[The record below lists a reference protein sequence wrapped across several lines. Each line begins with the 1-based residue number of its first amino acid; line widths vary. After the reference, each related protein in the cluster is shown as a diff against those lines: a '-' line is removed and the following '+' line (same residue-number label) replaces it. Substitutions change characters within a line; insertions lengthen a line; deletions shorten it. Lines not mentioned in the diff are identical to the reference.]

1 MLYYLQKKKNERIM
15 NMITFK
21 KQFVLLMILLF
32 CGVVSYAADNDLITQ
47 QITIKL
53 DKAGTLPDKIGSSK
67 KYKIT
72 NLKIIGEIN
81 GSDWRLIRD
90 MAGSSVNGYETNGK
104 LSVLDLS
111 EAKIVEGGGYY
122 YTGRV
127 AWSDFSVTY
136 YTSNDCLGAAAF
148 YNCSSL
154 ISLTIPSCVT
164 SIDWG
169 AFYGCSGLTGFT
181 IPSGVTSICG
191 WAFSGCSGLTSLAIP
206 FGVTSIG
213 FNAFESCSG
222 LTSLTIPYSVAQID
236 VGAFWDCSGLKNV
249 HYQIEDDIDTYLSKN
264 HPYIAVEC
272 GIEYYLNKKKVTSVV
287 IPSTITELG
296 KYVFQRCKDLTSV
309 YVSWETPISAGTAFD
324 GVDVSKCTL
333 YVPQGAY
340 QDYWL
345 ADIWGDFGNILEY
358 DVTGVKKVTT
368 STDVKEV
375 FRYSVNGQRLSAPT
389 KGLNIVKYSDGS
401 MKKVAVQ

>member
-1 MLYYLQKKKNERIM
+1 M
-15 NMITFK
+15 NTLFRKFLIVVC
-21 KQFVLLMILLF
+21 VLL
-32 CGVVSYAADNDLITQ
+32 CGGVAHAADDDLITQ

-136 YTSNDCLGAAAF
+136 YTSNDCLGEAAF

-154 ISLTIPSCVT
+154 ISLTIPSYVT
-164 SIDWG
+164 SIDGG
-169 AFYGCSGLTGFT
+169 AFY
-181 IPSGVTSICG
+181 
-191 WAFSGCSGLTSLAIP
+191 GCSGLTSLAIP

-213 FNAFESCSG
+213 FNAFEFCSG

-236 VGAFWDCSGLKNV
+236 VGAFWHCSGLKNV

-264 HPYIAVEC
+264 HPYINVEC

-345 ADIWGDFGNILEY
+345 TDVWGDFGNIVEY
-358 DVTGVKKVTT
+358 DVTGIDKVTDT
-368 STDVKEV
+368 NDAKEV
-375 FRYSVNGQRLSAPT
+375 SRYSVNGQRLSAPT

-401 MKKVAVQ
+401 VKKVAVQ